1 MADQQS
7 SSTAAETSAT
17 TRPISCSSTNNDP
30 KRSQGRP
37 CKQAPTSENREVNI
51 EGKEF
56 ALKTTRFDFKRESV
70 LFSLCVPN
78 RLLLEWQWQAKCPGD
93 YVCLL
98 NKKVTDQAV
107 AVRCNCDRIAGNLAR
122 RAGSLKSRV
131 TVALGR
137 ARENLLEQSFYVPV
151 CEGETVSLEP
161 YKNEIENLH
170 VELANALVEMELRET
185 EVAVLKQKMG
195 QLLQEREGVVNRG
208 KIVENVSAR
217 QQRCKLS
224 HFRSVSEAALW
235 FANSFGLVVDQITT
249 HTVESK
255 EQLTINF
262 GSASDSQVSPQ
273 LGRSSSRVVDDF
285 CAMQILYLLDRFG
298 VSDEF
303 YHELTQVCS

>member
-1 MADQQS
+1 MLSSLNHLTSTCGTTPTFEYKESVQDEAQICCRVIMADQQS

-17 TRPISCSSTNNDP
+17 TRPVSCSSTNNDP

-37 CKQAPTSENREVNI
+37 RKQAPTSENREVNI

-185 EVAVLKQKMG
+185 EVAVLKQKWDSCFR
-195 QLLQEREGVVNRG
+195 REKV
-208 KIVENVSAR
+208 
-217 QQRCKLS
+217 
-224 HFRSVSEAALW
+224 
-235 FANSFGLVVDQITT
+235 
-249 HTVESK
+249 
-255 EQLTINF
+255 
-262 GSASDSQVSPQ
+262 
-273 LGRSSSRVVDDF
+273 
-285 CAMQILYLLDRFG
+285 
-298 VSDEF
+298 
-303 YHELTQVCS
+303 